1 VVFCRNVL
9 IYFDQQTKAEV
20 LERLARVIVSDGYLV
35 LGAAETVIGL
45 SSSLRPIPEKRA
57 LYGPNPAQTRAA
69 GGAPRIAA
77 VSGPR

>member
-1 VVFCRNVL
+1 VL

-20 LERLARVIVSDGYLV
+20 LDRLARVIVSDGYLV

-45 SSSLRPIPEKRA
+45 TSSLRPIPDRRA
-57 LYGPNPAQTRAA
+57 LYGPNPAHPHAV
-69 GGAPRIAA
+69 GALPRVAA